1 MAWYW
6 EICDIQQYRWPADY
20 QMELGHKY
28 RCMFLW
34 FTSVELYLR
43 SRSFIKIRHER
54 IVHNHVRQAW
64 TCSFSYFLW
73 KFSYYCLFS
82 RPFWHFSCFLYFSY
96 NVCTVL
102 DPLDAVVICLNL
114 LSYSNEVCCNC
125 KIMLLSIIIISS
137 IWYTNTT
144 TKYTSTIVPNW
155 RNYMDRFSTILR
167 VVLFNVFPFICE
179 LKTLIYRFSQ
189 G

>member
-1 MAWYW
+1 MCVKHEPVVLVLSSENSVIIVCFQDRLGSFPVFSTSATMYILYW
-6 EICDIQQYRWPADY
+6 
-20 QMELGHKY
+20 
-28 RCMFLW
+28 
-34 FTSVELYLR
+34 T
-43 SRSFIKIRHER
+43 
-54 IVHNHVRQAW
+54 
-64 TCSFSYFLW
+64 
-73 KFSYYCLFS
+73 
-82 RPFWHFSCFLYFSY
+82 
-96 NVCTVL
+96 
-102 DPLDAVVICLNL
+102 PLV
-114 LSYSNEVCCNC
+114 SYSNEVCCNC
-125 KIMLLSIIIISS
+125 TIMLLSIIIISS